1 MATFELSGQFN
12 ELRAGT
18 SNDES
23 HADSPMFDIPFIRP
37 DPPSLRSLGP
47 ELARI
52 EASGIFTNYGPT
64 NSRFERALENDMFG
78 GRGSCL
84 TVCNATIGL
93 MMAIRYVVDRAEA
106 KTGRGPRS
114 IRGRRYALMPSF
126 TFAAAAHAADWVGLT
141 PLFCDIDEGDWAAS
155 AASEDS
161 LIQQY
166 GDEIAVIVPY
176 ATFGNNIDLKRY
188 ERIAAETGIP
198 IVVDA
203 AASLG
208 SLELFGEAFGASFPY
223 PIVFSMHA
231 TKTFSTGEGGVIYS
245 TDRTAISD
253 LRTMGN
259 FGFGEPR
266 SATMPGLN
274 SKISEVSALLA
285 LTRLKDFDVVV
296 GHRERLAILYRSLL
310 PGWGFQ
316 RMNGLRCA
324 YQFMPVLPP
333 AVVTLSRDEIV
344 AALKIRGIGAACY
357 FAPHVAE
364 QPFFRDR
371 SVCGDLTVTER
382 VSRTI
387 IALPLW
393 DGMTGEMVKIICET
407 LLDICGFDAFSLPAS
422 GSASLATIP
431 SMSSALAQLD
441 SFSDRI
447 IPLMETAT

>member
-1 MATFELSGQFN
+1 MATLELSTQFG
-12 ELRAGT
+12 ELHAGT

-23 HADSPMFDIPFIRP
+23 HADSPTFDIPFIRP
-37 DPPSLRSLGP
+37 NPPSLRSLGP
-47 ELARI
+47 DLARI
-52 EASGIFTNYGPT
+52 EASGVFTNYGPT
-64 NSRFERALENDMFG
+64 NTRFERTLENDMFG

-106 KTGRGPRS
+106 QRASIPRN

-141 PLFCDIDEGDWAAS
+141 PLFCDIDENDWAAS

-161 LIQQY
+161 LIRQY
-166 GDEIAVIVPY
+166 GSEIAVIVPY
-176 ATFGNNIDLKRY
+176 ATFGNNIDLRRY

-208 SLELFGEAFGASFPY
+208 SLELFGEAFGASFPF

-245 TDRTAISD
+245 TDRTAIGD

-285 LTRLKDFDVVV
+285 LTRLKDFDGVV
-296 GHRERLAILYRSLL
+296 GHRERLAILYRSML

-333 AVVTLSRDEIV
+333 GMVAMPRDEIV
-344 AALKIRGIGAACY
+344 SSLKIRGIGAACY

-364 QPFFRDR
+364 QPFFRNR
-371 SVCGDLTVTER
+371 AVCGDLAVTER
-382 VSRTI
+382 VSKSI

-393 DGMTGEMVKIICET
+393 DGMTGEMVKIVCQT
-407 LLDICGFDAFSLPAS
+407 LLEICGLDASPTLVPS
-422 GSASLATIP
+422 SLATIP
-431 SMSSALAQLD
+431 SMNSALAQLD